1 MERQHDMQNKTVQPM
16 KESPFAQRIR
26 LLYRVGPLTSAITPE
41 NPIYFQPFIGLINLL
56 ITRGPPCTWIPQIF
70 VGWIFILP
78 SPICTVFWSLL
89 GSSFWKTN
97 MIHLIKNWR
106 NQWFVGGFDLRTLLV
121 PTFLG
126 TCQGTCFLLITDHMF
141 WSYILWKMMKRW
153 WKLYTWSWLHTPSWC
168 HHMFWSYIHG
178 WRKKTHNEKAVMESQ
193 WVPKAS
199 WHLNHSLWLQVM
211 VHKSPK
217 KLEQKTYKFFL
228 TTPPK
233 KTKHSPKNNL

>member
-1 MERQHDMQNKTVQPM
+1 M
-16 KESPFAQRIR
+16 
-26 LLYRVGPLTSAITPE
+26 
-41 NPIYFQPFIGLINLL
+41 YFQPFIGLTNLL
-56 ITRGPPCTWIPQIF
+56 IARGPPCTWIPQIF
-70 VGWIFILP
+70 VGWIPLIFILP

-106 NQWFVGGFDLRTLLV
+106 NQWFVGRFDLRTLLV

-141 WSYILWKMMKRW
+141 SSYIFWKMMKRW
-153 WKLYTWSWLHTPSWC
+153 WKDDESSILDHGYILHHDAITC
-168 HHMFWSYIHG
+168 CGVIYMVEG
-178 WRKKTHNEKAVMESQ
+178 KKHNEKAVMESQ
-193 WVPKAS
+193 WVPQAS

-211 VHKSPK
+211 IHKSPK

-228 TTPPK
+228 TIPPK